1 MEVTIVHGSHSSSG
15 GGGHGREFSGGRSRN
30 NNNFYYYSNARSIP
44 FYFFSSKL
52 GPLNLLYYLFIK
64 KNQ

>member
-1 MEVTIVHGSHSSSG
+1 MDLTLQVEEVVVGGSFPVG
-15 GGGHGREFSGGRSRN
+15 EVGII

-44 FYFFSSKL
+44 FYYFYSKL